1 MTKLN
6 GEITVSP
13 VQNNAALWEFLR
25 LPWRIYRDDPYWVPP
40 ILSQQRQFLDPR
52 RGPFFEIGEARY
64 FLASR
69 NGAPIGRLSAHINRL
84 HNLYHGPETGFF
96 GFFECFPDQD
106 AAAALF
112 EAAAAWLRQRGKTR
126 IVGPLNFG
134 IYDEMGLLVEGFDSM
149 PAIFQTHNPPYY
161 QDLLTSLGFV
171 QAMDWHA
178 YKITNRNV
186 DLEAME
192 RRYADIMS
200 GTDIEVVTYNRKE
213 MNRRKDEVF
222 QLFNES
228 WEPNWGHVPLTR
240 RQFDEMLEMV
250 KPCLRP
256 EMAFALLDNGHVAG
270 FGIGLPDLNPLIRQ
284 FNGRL
289 SLWNKLRL
297 LYWAKY
303 RPVRKIRAMVVGIN
317 QRYQRRHLHLALLL
331 RSYIHLV
338 KHTPC
343 EMADL
348 SLIPANLKHWIKVVK
363 ALGGQRYK
371 VFRVFEK
378 PI

>member
-1 MTKLN
+1 MKSR

-13 VQNNAALWEFLR
+13 VQDDASLWEFLR
-25 LPWRIYRDDPYWVPP
+25 LPWRLYQGDPYWVPP

-52 RGPFFEIGEARY
+52 HGPFFEIGEARY
-64 FLASR
+64 FLACQ
-69 NGAPIGRLSAHINRL
+69 NGRPVGRLSAHINRL
-84 HNLYHGPETGFF
+84 HDAHHGPETGFF
-96 GFFECFPDQD
+96 GFFECIQD
-106 AAAALF
+106 LDVAAALF
-112 EAAAAWLRQRGKTR
+112 EAGAAWLRERGKTR
-126 IVGPLNFG
+126 LVGPLNFG

-149 PAIFQTHNPPYY
+149 PVLFQTHNPPYY

-171 QAMDWHA
+171 KAMDWHA
-178 YKITNRNV
+178 YKINNRNV

-192 RRYADIMS
+192 RRYADIMRDQ
-200 GTDIEVVTYNRKE
+200 DIEVATYDPKE
-213 MNRRKDEVF
+213 VDRRADEVF
-222 QLFNES
+222 RLFNTE
-228 WEPNWGHVPLTR
+228 WAVNWGHVPLTR
-240 RQFDEMLEMV
+240 RQFDEIFAMV

-256 EMAFALLDNGHVAG
+256 GLAHVLLDHDRLAG
-270 FGIGLPDLNPLIRQ
+270 FGIALPDLNPLIRK

-289 SLWNKLRL
+289 TLWGKLRL

-303 RPVRKIRAMVVGIN
+303 RPVHKVRAMVVGIG
-317 QRYQRRHLHLALLL
+317 QPYQRRLLHLALIL

-343 EMADL
+343 EMADF
-348 SLIPANLKHWIKVVK
+348 SLIPSNLKHWIKVIL